1 MIKVSVIIPMYNVE
15 KYIGQCV
22 ESVCGQTLRELEV
35 ICIDDGSN
43 DATAQVV
50 ESLREKDERVSL
62 VVQRNQGVSASRNA
76 GLKLARGEYISF
88 LDSDDYLKENALEI
102 LYAEAKE
109 KELDELFYN
118 AESFYESEELKE
130 KQKVYEDYYERKGVY
145 DKVCTGRE
153 MFVAMHANGEF
164 KPSVCLQLWRRE
176 FLESCGVLFYEGI
189 IHEDNLFTIECMAE
203 SQRTYFLNEHLYMR
217 RVRENSI
224 MTKEKEFLNAYGYF
238 KVICELIAYGEKKCL
253 NMDKIFWKAYMK
265 RLKILSDMSVQ
276 CVRKSGEKGER
287 GMLSLDAGEQ
297 QLFYI
302 IVLHGAEVRDRLE
315 RRMERIQKEKDK
327 LDEELRQLK
336 QSRSYGIGKMVT
348 WLPGKIKMLI
358 RGRED

>member
-109 KELDELFYN
+109 KELD
-118 AESFYESEELKE
+118 
-130 KQKVYEDYYERKGVY
+130 
-145 DKVCTGRE
+145 
-153 MFVAMHANGEF
+153 
-164 KPSVCLQLWRRE
+164 
-176 FLESCGVLFYEGI
+176 
-189 IHEDNLFTIECMAE
+189 
-203 SQRTYFLNEHLYMR
+203 
-217 RVRENSI
+217 
-224 MTKEKEFLNAYGYF
+224 
-238 KVICELIAYGEKKCL
+238 
-253 NMDKIFWKAYMK
+253 
-265 RLKILSDMSVQ
+265 
-276 CVRKSGEKGER
+276 
-287 GMLSLDAGEQ
+287 
-297 QLFYI
+297 
-302 IVLHGAEVRDRLE
+302 
-315 RRMERIQKEKDK
+315 
-327 LDEELRQLK
+327 
-336 QSRSYGIGKMVT
+336 
-348 WLPGKIKMLI
+348 
-358 RGRED
+358 

>member
-118 AESFYESEELKE
+118 AEI
-130 KQKVYEDYYERKGVY
+130 
-145 DKVCTGRE
+145 GRAH
-153 MFVAMHANGEF
+153 V
-164 KPSVCLQLWRRE
+164 
-176 FLESCGVLFYEGI
+176 
-189 IHEDNLFTIECMAE
+189 
-203 SQRTYFLNEHLYMR
+203 
-217 RVRENSI
+217 
-224 MTKEKEFLNAYGYF
+224 
-238 KVICELIAYGEKKCL
+238 
-253 NMDKIFWKAYMK
+253 
-265 RLKILSDMSVQ
+265 
-276 CVRKSGEKGER
+276 
-287 GMLSLDAGEQ
+287 
-297 QLFYI
+297 
-302 IVLHGAEVRDRLE
+302 
-315 RRMERIQKEKDK
+315 
-327 LDEELRQLK
+327 
-336 QSRSYGIGKMVT
+336 
-348 WLPGKIKMLI
+348 
-358 RGRED
+358 